1 MIPHNRPTLGKLE
14 AAAASKVIE
23 SGYLSQGSEVKAFED
38 ECCHFLG
45 LPLGHAVALSSGTAA
60 LFLALWVLKAE
71 GKRVAFPAYSCSSL
85 RHAVH
90 MAQAKEVLLD
100 SMTELPNLQ
109 WPSAFENN
117 FNIGIVPHMYGI
129 PANWES
135 TLDVA
140 IIEDC
145 CQSLGAIRDGQR
157 VGLKGDLGVFS
168 FYATKLITTGGQGG
182 LLVSKDFDLVAAA
195 RDYREF
201 DCRKDYRKRF
211 NFQMTDLQAA
221 IGRVQLRRL
230 PKFLDRRDEIYRA
243 YLSGGLDLLNKVEN
257 SRLNTSV
264 RYRSLLL
271 VEQPHEFCSRLEQ
284 FKIKAIVPTE
294 DWELLGPPDLYP
306 NANKWTKTLLS
317 LPIYPTLSTSEVDHI
332 IKSVQSVNQGFKR

>member
-1 MIPHNRPTLGKLE
+1 MIPHNRPTLGKPE

-38 ECCHFLG
+38 ECCFFLG
-45 LPLGHAVALSSGTAA
+45 LPLGHALALSSGTAA
-60 LFLALWVLKAE
+60 LFLGLWVLKAK

-90 MAQAKEVLLD
+90 MSQAKEVLLD
-100 SMTELPNLQ
+100 SMAETPNLQ
-109 WPSAFENN
+109 WPSAIENN
-117 FNIGIVPHMYGI
+117 FNIGIVPHMHGI

-135 TLDVA
+135 TLDVS

-145 CQSLGAIRDGQR
+145 CQSLGAIRDGEQ

-182 LLVSKDFDLVAAA
+182 LLVSRNIDLIAAA
-195 RDYREF
+195 RDFREF
-201 DCRKDYRKRF
+201 DCRKDYNKRF

-230 PKFLDRRDEIYRA
+230 PKFLDRRDEIYRT
-243 YLSGGLDLLNKVEN
+243 YLSGGLNLLNKVEN
-257 SRLNTSV
+257 SRLNTPV

-271 VEQPHEFCSRLEQ
+271 VDQPHEFCSRLEQ
-284 FKIKAIVPTE
+284 FNIKAIVPTE

-306 NANKWTKTLLS
+306 NAKKWTKTLIS